1 MTMTITTRVSL
12 RRARMPTS
20 RVGIQIVQ
28 IVDDEFPTIPSRMTT
43 VESTSLRHFHP
54 RVEFPSRPFPVSLP
68 LIRRPCSRPAPASSS
83 PIPTA
88 TTALTTT
95 TTTASF
101 RIRHSDK
108 TTDDE
113 NEKHACEAQPQD
125 GSPTPARK
133 TRSSSPPRSLGPAP
147 ETEPA
152 SPPSPRPR
160 PRNAARPPTRVWPT
174 VPNTVARATIPSRR
188 FRDRFPC
195 SLPRET
201 RSRLGEEWMC
211 RNNLCVFRTQCTIRT
226 SNKFQI

>member
-88 TTALTTT
+88 TTALTTA

-101 RIRHSDK
+101 RIR
-108 TTDDE
+108 
-113 NEKHACEAQPQD
+113 
-125 GSPTPARK
+125 PTPARK

-188 FRDRFPC
+188 FRDRFPR

>member
-20 RVGIQIVQ
+20 LVGIQIGQ

-43 VESTSLRHFHP
+43 VGSTSLRHFDP

-101 RIRHSDK
+101 RIR
-108 TTDDE
+108 
-113 NEKHACEAQPQD
+113 
-125 GSPTPARK
+125 PTPARK

-188 FRDRFPC
+188 FRDRFPR